1 MNQIKLNNDNIIYTS
16 EISQK
21 EFDCFIDCLIDYIS
35 VYPDGNH
42 NFLYKRLKYI
52 RIELI
57 RQIISLIMN
66 EETIMYLFTIDK
78 AKITDFASILFCE
91 TRTIQQFNNY
101 NTSFDYNNYKLREIN
116 SNQQIPI
123 PLQDIENNIS
133 ITTEN
138 NNISKVYIPPH
149 KRNTKKIDL

>member
-1 MNQIKLNNDNIIYTS
+1 MVIIIFYIND
-16 EISQK
+16 
-21 EFDCFIDCLIDYIS
+21 
-35 VYPDGNH
+35 
-42 NFLYKRLKYI
+42 
-52 RIELI
+52 LI

-66 EETIMYLFTIDK
+66 EETIMYLFNIDN

-101 NTSFDYNNYKLREIN
+101 NTSFHYNNYKLREIN
-116 SNQQIPI
+116 SNQQIAI
-123 PLQDIENNIS
+123 PLRDIENNIS

-149 KRNTKKIDL
+149 KRYTKKIDL